1 MVWFLIR
8 SCAVETTGRAT
19 TATRAIHSS
28 MLPCSLMKSCGDW
41 AAFIRSTRLPTKAIS
56 ATSITAP
63 AKPATSSMANAGQIG
78 LMKWT

>member
-1 MVWFLIR
+1 
-8 SCAVETTGRAT
+8 
-19 TATRAIHSS
+19 
-28 MLPCSLMKSCGDW
+28 MKSCGDW

-56 ATSITAP
+56 ATSISAP